1 MFRTILFDFDGTLCS
16 SLDCWLSAFVFA
28 FDKYGIALDEDEIIR
43 NCFYTSY
50 AKIADYLKIESSE
63 QLERDVYEGLE
74 IAFRSAQLFPGAFSM
89 LEDLHARGAAM
100 GVVTSSP
107 RALVEPTLRALG
119 VSPFFGAVVGSEDTS
134 AHKPNPEPINLALKR
149 LERGPEQGVFVGDYI
164 VDVHAGR
171 AAGLSTA
178 LHLPTHNE
186 RYYDF
191 EHLRAARPDF
201 EFTEY
206 AQLAEYL
213 KGSSPRP

>member
-1 MFRTILFDFDGTLCS
+1 MFRTILFDFDGTLCP

-28 FDKYGIALDEDEIIR
+28 FDKYGIVLDEDEIIR

-50 AKIADYLKIESSE
+50 ARIAAHVEIESSE
-63 QLERDVYEGLE
+63 RLERDVYEGLE
-74 IAFRSAQLFPGAFSM
+74 IAFRSVQLFSGVFPL
-89 LEDLHARGAAM
+89 LEDLHARGVAM

-107 RALVEPTLRALG
+107 RALVTPTLRALG
-119 VSPFFGAVVGSEDTS
+119 IAPFFGAVVGSEDTT
-134 AHKPNPEPINLALKR
+134 AHKPDPEPIRLALQR
-149 LERGPEQGVFVGDYI
+149 LERGPERGVFVGDYV

-178 LHLPTHNE
+178 LHLPPDHQ

-191 EHLRAARPDF
+191 EHLRGAEPDF

-206 AQLAEYL
+206 EQLAEYL
-213 KGSSPRP
+213 GAVAR